1 MAEIHCSLERAWLC
15 PRGWS
20 VSRPL
25 GFTSNMPFQAPERSH
40 PLRGTHMKLTW
51 NLSVG
56 KVHWE
61 SSLWVLEKIV
71 LKRMSCPASCHTL
84 QEPAERARA
93 HTGTGTKNPLL
104 LRAVPSGTL
113 EEEASRC
120 QLARRNGQE
129 AQTGQCRV
137 SLERRGHRLAN

>member
-84 QEPAERARA
+84 QEPAEESESA
-93 HTGTGTKNPLL
+93 HRNRDEEPPPPPGSS
-104 LRAVPSGTL
+104 LRHPRGRSFTV
-113 EEEASRC
+113 
-120 QLARRNGQE
+120 LAGQE
-129 AQTGQCRV
+129 EWLGSTNRAMQSFSGA
-137 SLERRGHRLAN
+137 ERP